1 MSNGSKK
8 WGYYSNSM
16 KKVYIHQYNYISPLG
31 ANAQSNWQAIEAYQS
46 GIALQPEIGNMNA
59 YYASVIPNEVIDN
72 ELQNIDASTLPRVL
86 KMALAA
92 LQPLVEKYR
101 VTPNSTLVL
110 STTKGDIK
118 ALENDNIEEASI
130 PFLAEQIASH
140 FGFRKRPVIVSN
152 ACVSGVL
159 ALAVA
164 KRMIQ
169 VDMMHDV
176 FIVAVDEVTEF
187 VVSGFNS
194 FQAMS
199 FEPCK
204 PYDVNRKGVNIGEAA
219 AAVYVSANE
228 PTTES
233 IEIVG
238 DGAINDANHIS
249 GPSRT
254 GEGLYQSIQSALQ
267 EAQISANQID
277 YISSHGTATLYND
290 EMEAIAFDRLGLNN
304 TPISS
309 LKGYFGHTLGASGLL
324 ETVITCQMMQHA
336 KVLANLGIQELGV
349 SKSINV
355 LAKHQ
360 DLNVTYALKTA
371 SGFGGCNTALI
382 LKKV

>member
-1 MSNGSKK
+1 
-8 WGYYSNSM
+8 M
-16 KKVYIHQYNYISPLG
+16 KKVYIHQYNYLSPLG
-31 ANAQSNWQAIEAYQS
+31 NNAQTNWEALVNYQS
-46 GIALQPEIGNMNA
+46 GITLQPKLGNLDG
-59 YYASVIPNEVIDN
+59 YYASVIADKTIDN
-72 ELQNIDASTLPRVL
+72 EIETFDTNKLPRVL
-86 KMALAA
+86 KMAIAA
-92 LQPLVEKYR
+92 LQPLIEKQR
-101 VTPNSTLVL
+101 ITPNSTLIL

-118 ALENDNIEEASI
+118 ALEQDNLEEASI

-169 VDMMHDV
+169 MDMMNEV
-176 FIVAVDEVTEF
+176 YIVAVDEVTEF

-204 PYDVNRKGVNIGEAA
+204 PYDVNRKGVNLGEAA

-228 PTTES
+228 PTKNS

-238 DGAINDANHIS
+238 DGSINDANHIS

-254 GEGLYQSIQSALQ
+254 GEGLYQSIQSALN
-267 EAQISANQID
+267 EADITSNQID
-277 YISSHGTATLYND
+277 YVSSHGTATLYND
-290 EMEAIAFDRLGLNN
+290 EMEAIAFDRLALNQ
-304 TPISS
+304 TPVSS
-309 LKGYFGHTLGASGLL
+309 LKGYFGHTLGTSGLL
-324 ETVITCQMMQHA
+324 ETIVTCQMMQNKKA
-336 KVLANLGIQELGV
+336 IANLGLEHLGV
-349 SKSINV
+349 TKPIHVLQKHIDLDIN
-355 LAKHQ
+355 
-360 DLNVTYALKTA
+360 YALKTA